1 MFNYLGQFDGKSD
14 EDNHW
19 SFSNEPSG
27 NAMDQCEQLQE
38 LLTINGSVNHGRL
51 QLSISGRLGQ
61 GETNK
66 FSTMYKDSLNKVISF
81 CIDQVNS
88 HRYELTPS
96 DYWVNFEPYVIYG
109 NLKSNKT
116 LILCHPGDGGV
127 ESYLNPLCPYFDEGF
142 KIILIDNALMKSRKK
157 IQHNTFY
164 DLAAWYLDQIP
175 GIHLENQ
182 VIYTG
187 GYSFGALLAYEMINL
202 CHLKFNRPVKH
213 AFLMD
218 PPFKSLLSNAAI
230 EGDFYKSHKP
240 KPVQTPLSVFQCQL
254 IDLNTNYDPCFE
266 LMASSK
272 DMGLS
277 AISDNYTIYP
287 IKCAHYDLLNAENA
301 KEISAI
307 INKSIAGEF

>member
-1 MFNYLGQFDGKSD
+1 MLVKKVKSTV
-14 EDNHW
+14 
-19 SFSNEPSG
+19 
-27 NAMDQCEQLQE
+27 
-38 LLTINGSVNHGRL
+38 LLNVLWMI
-51 QLSISGRLGQ
+51 
-61 GETNK
+61 
-66 FSTMYKDSLNKVISF
+66 
-81 CIDQVNS
+81 
-88 HRYELTPS
+88 
-96 DYWVNFEPYVIYG
+96 
-109 NLKSNKT
+109 LK
-116 LILCHPGDGGV
+116 I
-127 ESYLNPLCPYFDEGF
+127 
-142 KIILIDNALMKSRKK
+142 
-157 IQHNTFY
+157 
-164 DLAAWYLDQIP
+164 
-175 GIHLENQ
+175 
-182 VIYTG
+182 
-187 GYSFGALLAYEMINL
+187 EMINL

-287 IKCAHYDLLNAENA
+287 IKCAHYDLLNVEYA
-301 KEISAI
+301 KEISAV